1 MKWFKHMTLSSQDE
15 KLAQVINKF
24 GMEGYG
30 VYWRLLELIAQQL
43 DDTSSPAISYPPK
56 VLVHNLWIT
65 CGKLLTFLHFF
76 TEIGLLSVKF
86 TQKTTKRQ
94 PKDNQ
99 KIKKDEKKA
108 NEIDTLST
116 VESVLISAPNLLKF
130 RDNYTQRKGYRQK
143 NNYVATTNKVSLE
156 REGEEEEEKRERE
169 RDARALSSFSFS
181 SPLSRALLSNFK
193 STPEHAK
200 IAKNLNID
208 LKNELNK
215 FLDYFLANGEERED
229 WNKVFRNWLK
239 RAGGSF
245 K

>member
-1 MKWFKHMTLSSQDE
+1 MKWFKHMTISAHDE

-43 DDTSSPAISYPPK
+43 DETNSPTISYPPK

-76 TEIGLLSVKF
+76 TEIDLLSVEF

-99 KIKKDEKKA
+99 KVKKDEKKVS
-108 NEIDTLST
+108 EIGTLSI
-116 VESVLISAPNLLKF
+116 VESILISAPNLLKF
-130 RDNYTQRKGYRQK
+130 RDNYTQRKDYRQK
-143 NNYVATTNKVSLE
+143 NNYVVATNKVSLE
-156 REGEEEEEKRERE
+156 REGELDKEKRERE
-169 RDARALSSFSFS
+169 RDAPALPSFSFRS
-181 SPLSRALLSNFK
+181 LPRLLLPSFK
-193 STPEHAK
+193 PTAEHAK

-208 LKNELNK
+208 LESELNK
-215 FLDYFLANGEERED
+215 FLEYFLSNGEERDD
-229 WNKVFRNWLK
+229 WNKVFKNWLK
-239 RAGGSF
+239 RAGGCF